1 MIQISSGNSD
11 FSGIKRLD
19 LRSNVNLKTIGKN
32 DFASFS
38 GLTTLSMNKCGLTF
52 VDPAAFLELSALREL
67 NIAGNMLSTPS
78 ATWLNT
84 GKLEVL
90 LLYKNP

>member
-1 MIQISSGNSD
+1 MTQISSGNSD